1 MIKGYKCLIRLYK
14 LGCLSLYNIHHL
26 KTSGLELYVYIK
38 IMTRNIVSKFLV
50 KMNDIKQNSKNGEL
64 VSKVKCES

>member
-1 MIKGYKCLIRLYK
+1 MIKGYICIK
-14 LGCLSLYNIHHL
+14 LGCLSLCNIHHL

-50 KMNDIKQNSKNGEL
+50 KMNDIKQNSIKWR
-64 VSKVKCES
+64 VCVKSEV